1 MLPPVSMGVTD
12 MYVLLTYDVETVTRE
27 GRRRLRRVAKLC
39 EGCGQRV
46 QLSVFECSVTATQL
60 ERLIQALAKTIDPAK
75 DSVRLYKI
83 SGRRDDMVATL
94 GRDNYIDLDGPLI
107 L

>member
-1 MLPPVSMGVTD
+1 MH
-12 MYVLLTYDVETVTRE
+12 VLLAYDVETVTRE

-46 QLSVFECSVTATQL
+46 QLSVFECSVTETQL
-60 ERLIQALAKTIDPAK
+60 ERLVQALAKTIDPDT
-75 DSVRLYKI
+75 DSVRLYRI
-83 SGRRDDMVATL
+83 SGRRDDVVATL
-94 GRDNYIDLDGPLI
+94 GRDSYIDFDGPLI